1 MKPKGSDDQRNI
13 ANVLLGAAF
22 LMATSAIGPGFLT
35 QTALFTE
42 QLRANF
48 AFVILTSVILS
59 LGAQL
64 NIWRVISMSGLR
76 GQDIANKV
84 LPGLGYVVAFLVA
97 LGGLAF
103 NIGNVGGAALG
114 LNVLFGLDLKLGAI
128 ISAVIAFGIFS
139 SKEIGRTMDS
149 FTKYL
154 GLLMIALTL
163 YVSAVTKPPVGEAVV
178 RMVAPTEVS
187 LLSIITLVGG
197 TVGGYISFSGGHR
210 LLDAGIMGSD
220 NLEKVNRSAIN
231 GMAIAGIMRVLL
243 FLAVL
248 GVVSTGASLDPANP
262 PASAFQIGAGMLGYK
277 FFGVVLWSAAITSVV
292 GASYT
297 SVSFLRTLFDTIER
311 NVPKW
316 IMGFIAAS
324 TLLFVTVGR
333 PVTLLVLAGSLN
345 GLILPLTLGTILF
358 ASKRKDIVGDYEHPA
373 WLLIFGIIIVAVTL
387 YMGITSLK
395 GMAALWQK

>member
-1 MKPKGSDDQRNI
+1 
-13 ANVLLGAAF
+13 
-22 LMATSAIGPGFLT
+22 MATSAIGPGFLT

-42 QLRANF
+42 QLQANF
-48 AFVILTSVILS
+48 AFVILVSVILS

-64 NIWRVISMSGLR
+64 NIWRIIAISGLR

-103 NIGNVGGAALG
+103 NIGNVGGAAMG
-114 LNVLFGLDLKLGAI
+114 LNVLFGLDLKIGAI
-128 ISAVIAFGIFS
+128 ISALIGIGIFS
-139 SKEIGRTMDS
+139 SKEAGSLMDS

-163 YVSAVTKPPVGEAVV
+163 YVTAVTKPPIGEGLM
-178 RMVAPTEVS
+178 RMVAPTEIS
-187 LLSIITLVGG
+187 LLPIITLVGG

-210 LLDAGIMGSD
+210 LLDAGISGAS
-220 NLEKVNRSAIN
+220 NLDKVNRSAIN
-231 GMAIAGIMRVLL
+231 GMIIAGIMRVLL
-243 FLAVL
+243 FLAIL
-248 GVVSTGASLDPANP
+248 GVVSTGATLDPNNP

-277 FFGVVLWSAAITSVV
+277 FFGVVLWSAGITSVV

-297 SVSFLRTLFDTIER
+297 SVSFLRTLFSTIGQ
-311 NVPKW
+311 NVSKW
-316 IMGFIAAS
+316 IIGFIAAS
-324 TLLFVTVGR
+324 TILFVTVGR

-345 GLILPLTLGTILF
+345 GLILPVTLSTILI
-358 ASKRKDIVGDYEHPA
+358 ASRRKDIVGDYKHPT
-373 WLLIFGIIIVAVTL
+373 WLLIFGIIVTAVTL

>member
-1 MKPKGSDDQRNI
+1 
-13 ANVLLGAAF
+13 
-22 LMATSAIGPGFLT
+22 
-35 QTALFTE
+35 
-42 QLRANF
+42 
-48 AFVILTSVILS
+48 
-59 LGAQL
+59 
-64 NIWRVISMSGLR
+64 
-76 GQDIANKV
+76 
-84 LPGLGYVVAFLVA
+84 
-97 LGGLAF
+97 
-103 NIGNVGGAALG
+103 
-114 LNVLFGLDLKLGAI
+114 
-128 ISAVIAFGIFS
+128 
-139 SKEIGRTMDS
+139 
-149 FTKYL
+149 L